1 MPSFSL
7 SLIDQ
12 KDYTPQALLIGAFAL
27 YFM

>member
-12 KDYTPQALLIGAFAL
+12 KDYKLEPFPIGAFAL
-27 YFM
+27 FFM